1 MVRKK
6 KIAVFGGTFN
16 PVHFGHLR
24 FAEEVAEL
32 LGLDQVLFVPSFNP
46 PLKSRDLAPFKHRLA
61 MVKKAISSNPSFA
74 ASDIESRIKGKSFTI
89 HTLEA
94 LRKTLASSRMFFLMG
109 SDAFLDLC
117 NWYMPLDILALTEVV
132 VAIRPP
138 HGINTISKSLYLD
151 EKIKAELNH
160 MGKKKK
166 LTCPLPFKKG
176 VITFVRTSLLDISA
190 TEIRRRIRKGMSIK
204 YLLPQVVE
212 SYIILNKLFLPERGK
227 ER

>member
-24 FAEEVAEL
+24 LAEEVAEL
-32 LGLDQVLFVPSFNP
+32 LGMDQVLFVPSFDP
-46 PLKSRDLAPFKHRLA
+46 PLKSRDLAPFSHRLA

-89 HTLEA
+89 HTLQA
-94 LRKTLASSRMFFLMG
+94 LKKTLFPSQMFFLMG

-117 NWYMPLDILALTEVV
+117 NWYMPLDILAMTEII

-138 HGINTISKSLYLD
+138 HDLNTVAKSPYLN
-151 EKIKAELNH
+151 KKVTAAIKH
-160 MGKKKK
+160 MGKKKR
-166 LTCPLPFKKG
+166 LTCQLSFKKG
-176 VITFVRTSLLDISA
+176 KVTFVRTSLLDISA
-190 TEIRRRIRKGMSIK
+190 TEIRGRIRRRMSIK
-204 YLLPQVVE
+204 YLLPQAVE
-212 SYIILNKLFLPERGK
+212 SYIILNKIFLPGH
-227 ER
+227 